1 MVHILMGSEPRGGE
15 PIRSLQRTN
24 LAVRDRQASLGQRG
38 CWIRLAQPS
47 GKVIV
52 PPSMAKA
59 SAKKA
64 APNGD
69 RLIAQNR
76 RASHEYELGKSFE
89 AGLVLVGSEA
99 RALREGPA
107 DVSEAWVEIHRGEA
121 FVRGL
126 RVPPLAHSFL
136 GHEEKRA
143 RKLLLHRAQIEELL
157 GAQERE
163 RMTLVVTKLYFKE
176 GRAKI
181 EVRVARGKKL
191 YDKRQALKQK
201 DASKEARS
209 AIREGKRAGRA
220 R

>member
-1 MVHILMGSEPRGGE
+1 
-15 PIRSLQRTN
+15 
-24 LAVRDRQASLGQRG
+24 
-38 CWIRLAQPS
+38 
-47 GKVIV
+47 
-52 PPSMAKA
+52 MAKG

-69 RLIAQNR
+69 RLVAQNR
-76 RASHEYELGKSFE
+76 RASHEFELGKSFE

-107 DVSEAWVEIHRGEA
+107 DISEAWVEIQRGEA
-121 FVRGL
+121 FVRGM
-126 RVPPLAHSFL
+126 RVPPLVHSFL
-136 GHEEKRA
+136 GHEEKRP
-143 RKLLLHRAQIEELL
+143 RKLLLHRAQIDELL
-157 GAQERE
+157 GAQDRE

-201 DASKEARS
+201 DASKEARV
-209 AIREGKRAGRA
+209 AIREGKRAGRE

>member
-1 MVHILMGSEPRGGE
+1 
-15 PIRSLQRTN
+15 
-24 LAVRDRQASLGQRG
+24 
-38 CWIRLAQPS
+38 
-47 GKVIV
+47 
-52 PPSMAKA
+52 MAKG

-69 RLIAQNR
+69 RLVAQNR

-107 DVSEAWVEIHRGEA
+107 DISEAWVEISRGEA
-121 FVRGL
+121 FVRGM

-136 GHEEKRA
+136 GHEEKRP
-143 RKLLLHRAQIEELL
+143 RKLLLHRAQIDELL
-157 GAQERE
+157 GAQDRE

-201 DASKEARS
+201 DASKEARA

-220 R
+220 H